1 LRCVSARDSDCN
13 AAERA
18 QTVKLFQIGRE
29 QRSSVWSAPL
39 ICALLL
45 ASGAWAAAI
54 VAMPALR
61 PCPASP
67 NCVSSDAADAAHA
80 IPAIEFRG
88 PANKAWQAAKDA
100 LLALPRTR
108 IVVDTGLKLH
118 AECTSAVF
126 GFVDDVEFELR
137 ADQGSIA
144 VRSASRTGY
153 SDFGVNRR
161 RIEAIRA
168 AMRAPGN

>member
-1 LRCVSARDSDCN
+1 VPLHDHGGTAD
-13 AAERA
+13 ERA
-18 QTVKLFQIGRE
+18 RAAVPVQIGCE
-29 QRSSVWSAPL
+29 QGFPARGTLL
-39 ICALLL
+39 ICASLL
-45 ASGAWAAAI
+45 AGTAWAAAL
-54 VAMPALR
+54 AAAPALR

-67 NCVSSDAADAAHA
+67 NCVSSDAADVYHA
-80 IPAIEFRG
+80 IPAIAFRG
-88 PANKAWQAAKDA
+88 PAEKAWQTAKDA

-108 IVVDTGLKLH
+108 LVNDNGLKLH
-118 AECTSAVF
+118 AECKSAIF

-137 ADQGSIA
+137 ADRGIIA

-168 AMRAPGN
+168 ALRAPGN